1 MNNKVLTG
9 VIVAVLALAGVGVVA
24 YTQQSNKQAY
34 NQSSQNGNQGHDDSD
49 GHSHSGDGEAT
60 GETIEANTVVYQ
72 DFAVEQPSIKVK
84 KGTTVT
90 WTNKDTA
97 KHDVTPVN
105 ETDDFMASELFGKGE
120 SHQVTF
126 NTVGTFEYFC
136 SPHPYMK
143 GVVEVVE

>member
-9 VIVAVLALAGVGVVA
+9 VIVALFALVGVGAVA
-24 YTQQSNKQAY
+24 YMQQSKDQAS
-34 NQSSQNGNQGHDDSD
+34 NTSSQSADTDPSNSD
-49 GHSHSGDGEAT
+49 GESEDNV
-60 GETIEANTVVYQ
+60 ETVDANTVVYK

-90 WTNKDTA
+90 WVNEDTA

-105 ETDDFMASELFGKGE
+105 ESDNFKASKLFGKGE
-120 SHQVTF
+120 SYQVTF
-126 NTVGTFEYFC
+126 NTVGTYEYFC

>member
-9 VIVAVLALAGVGVVA
+9 IIVAVLALAGVGAVA
-24 YTQQSNKQAY
+24 YTQQGNEQAY
-34 NQSSQNGNQGHDDSD
+34 NQNSQSADQSHSDSD
-49 GHSHSGDGEAT
+49 GANHSGDGEAT

-105 ETDDFMASELFGKGE
+105 ETDDFKASKLFGKGE